1 MGVLAAGLPGET
13 RSVDLGADRVPGH
26 TRTFRKGA
34 LLWVRN
40 QPSGSV
46 FLVKRG
52 EVEILVP
59 GHKSRDT
66 VIQVVK
72 PGEICGLASF
82 NRKRISPTTGRAL
95 VQTEVLEIAIE
106 DFLALLARSPRMAR
120 SVIVS
125 ACERLAFAEERIHIL
140 AQRGAEDRIVA
151 LLLQL
156 ARRRGHPSLAQPDFV
171 RLAVTHA
178 ELARLAGMN
187 RAHVSV
193 VLNRLRVKD
202 LIRYGRGNPP
212 QVNMP
217 ALLKHAEPQSG
228 QIPA

>member
-1 MGVLAAGLPGET
+1 MAVTVLLKLAALTGDGRYRDAAERGLGLVSAFAARYPTGFAQWL
-13 RSVDLGADRVPGH
+13 S
-26 TRTFRKGA
+26 A
-34 LLWVRN
+34 LD
-40 QPSGSV
+40 
-46 FLVKRG
+46 FA
-52 EVEILVP
+52 
-59 GHKSRDT
+59 
-66 VIQVVK
+66 
-72 PGEICGLASF
+72 LA
-82 NRKRISPTTGRAL
+82 
-95 VQTEVLEIAIE
+95 EVLEIAIE